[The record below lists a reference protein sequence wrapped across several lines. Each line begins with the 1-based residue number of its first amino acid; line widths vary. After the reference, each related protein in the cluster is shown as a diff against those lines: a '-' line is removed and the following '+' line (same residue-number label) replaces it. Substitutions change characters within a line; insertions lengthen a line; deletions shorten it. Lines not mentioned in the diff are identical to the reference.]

1 MDATAP
7 CGEERMTTTLKLRHF
22 TRRLE
27 TNSATPRVVPA
38 RNMPAIPAGDDERA
52 LLSTAQGRIRHVFL
66 VATRRMPGF
75 DEGML
80 QRLLNLSGGFDRISL
95 AVHDGEAAAFRAVVE
110 GLGLG
115 AKTEII
121 EAPAGAALWPWAQD
135 RVAVFH
141 NDNGVHVLECADAA
155 DYTGAAAAQALGTT
169 NRATLD
175 LPPPG
180 GNVLVGGKICFVG
193 ADFGEGRIDTRRAIE
208 VIACQPLERR
218 GAARFEIAPGDWTW
232 RQDIDRSIAADG
244 SRQPVFHIDMFMTL
258 AGTTPEG
265 MPRILLGDPVWASE
279 LIGLPLPEGF
289 PLKAFE
295 QIDYGLRLRG
305 YEVLRNPLPFIYF
318 DEPDAK
324 MREWFYASANNCW
337 VECIEGHVGC
347 RVFLPEYGF
356 GAWPE
361 LKACDDTN
369 AMLWE
374 GLGFEVIRGG
384 DFLPL
389 ADQLGSLNCVT
400 RILERA

>member
-1 MDATAP
+1 MTA
-7 CGEERMTTTLKLRHF
+7 MLKLRHF
-22 TRRLE
+22 TQRLQ
-27 TNSATPRVVPA
+27 TTDPSPRVQHVRTKPTS
-38 RNMPAIPAGDDERA
+38 PGGDGERA
-52 LLSTAQGRIRHVFL
+52 LLSNAHGRIRHVFL

-80 QRLLNLSGGFDRISL
+80 RRLLELSGGFERISL
-95 AVHDGEAAAFRAVVE
+95 AVHEGEADVFRAVVE
-110 GLGLG
+110 NLGLG

-141 NDNGVHVLECADAA
+141 NDNGVHVLECGDAD
-155 DYTGAAAAQALGTT
+155 DYTAAAAARALGTA
-169 NRATLD
+169 NRTSLD
-175 LPPPG
+175 LPQPG
-180 GNVLVGGKICFVG
+180 GNVLVDATTCFVG

-218 GAARFEIAPGDWTW
+218 GPTRFEMTPGDLTW

-258 AGTTPEG
+258 AGATPEG

-305 YEVLRNPLPFIYF
+305 YEVMRNPLPFIYF
-318 DEPDAK
+318 DDPDAR

-337 VECIEGHVGC
+337 VECPGNANGEDHVGC

-374 GLGFEVIRGG
+374 GLGFEVVRGG

-389 ADQLGSLNCVT
+389 ADQLGSLNCVS
-400 RILERA
+400 RILDRA

>member
-1 MDATAP
+1 MS
-7 CGEERMTTTLKLRHF
+7 LKLRHF
-22 TRRLE
+22 TRRTE
-27 TNSATPRVVPA
+27 ATGTARRVPPPRSAPA
-38 RNMPAIPAGDDERA
+38 PDCGEAERE
-52 LLSTAQGRIRHVFL
+52 LLSTSQGRIRHVFL

-80 QRLLNLSGGFDRISL
+80 QRLLSLSGGFDRISL
-95 AVHDGEAAAFRAVVE
+95 AVHDGEAADFRAVVD

-141 NDNGVHVLECADAA
+141 NDNGVHVLECADVD
-155 DYTGAAAAQALGTT
+155 DYTGAAAAQALGGAG
-169 NRATLD
+169 RAGLD

-180 GNVLVGGKICFVG
+180 GNILVGSKICFVG
-193 ADFGEGRIDTRRAIE
+193 ADLGEGRIDTRRAVE
-208 VIACQPLERR
+208 VIACQPLQRR
-218 GAARFEIAPGDWTW
+218 GPTRFEISPGDLSW
-232 RQDIDRSIAADG
+232 REDIDRSIAADG
-244 SRQPVFHIDMFMTL
+244 SRQPVFHLDMFMTL

-279 LIGLPLPEGF
+279 LIGLPLPDGF
-289 PLKAFE
+289 PVKAFD

-305 YEVLRNPLPFIYF
+305 YEVMRNPLPFIYF
-318 DEPDAK
+318 DDPDAK
-324 MREWFYASANNCW
+324 LREWFYASANNCW
-337 VECIEGHVGC
+337 VECIDGHVGC

-361 LKACDDTN
+361 LRAVDDTN

>member
-1 MDATAP
+1 MDAIAEH
-7 CGEERMTTTLKLRHF
+7 GEERVTTHLKLRHF
-22 TRRLE
+22 TRRTEAAGTARRLPP
-27 TNSATPRVVPA
+27 AKPAPTPVAGGGA
-38 RNMPAIPAGDDERA
+38 RS
-52 LLSTAQGRIRHVFL
+52 LLPSAQGRIRHVFL
-66 VATRRMPGF
+66 VATRRLPGF

-80 QRLLNLSGGFDRISL
+80 QRLLTLSGGFDRISL
-95 AVHDGEAAAFRAVVE
+95 AVHDGEAAEFRAVVE
-110 GLGLG
+110 SLGLG

-121 EAPAGAALWPWAQD
+121 EAPPGASLWPWAQD

-141 NDNGVHVLECADAA
+141 NDNGVQVLECADSE
-155 DYTGAAAAQALGTT
+155 DFTGVAAARALG
-169 NRATLD
+169 NAGRASLD

-180 GNVLVGGKICFVG
+180 GNVLVDSRTCFVG
-193 ADFGEGRIDTRRAIE
+193 ADFGEGRIDTCRAFE
-208 VIACQPLERR
+208 VIACQPLQRR
-218 GAARFEIAPGDWTW
+218 GPTRFELTPGDWTW

-244 SRQPVFHIDMFMTL
+244 SRQPVFHLDMFMTL

-265 MPRILLGDPVWASE
+265 MPRILLGDPAWASE
-279 LIGLPLPEGF
+279 LIGLPLPDGF
-289 PLKAFE
+289 PTKAFD

-318 DEPDAK
+318 DDPEAK
-324 MREWFYASANNCW
+324 LREWFYASANNCW
-337 VECIEGHVGC
+337 VECIETHVGC

-356 GAWPE
+356 GAWAA
-361 LKACDDTN
+361 LQACDDAN
-369 AMLWE
+369 AAIWE

>member
-1 MDATAP
+1 M
-7 CGEERMTTTLKLRHF
+7 TLKLRHF
-22 TRRLE
+22 TRRPE
-27 TNSATPRVVPA
+27 ATGSARRLPSAKPAPTPCS
-38 RNMPAIPAGDDERA
+38 GDGERA
-52 LLSTAQGRIRHVFL
+52 LLSTSHGRIRHVFL

-95 AVHDGEAAAFRAVVE
+95 AVHDGEAEGFRALAE
-110 GLGLG
+110 SLGLG

-141 NDNGVHVLECADAA
+141 NDAGVQVMECADGD
-155 DYTGAAAAQALGTT
+155 DYTGAAAAQALGGAG
-169 NRATLD
+169 RAGLD
-175 LPPPG
+175 LPQPG
-180 GNVLVGGKICFVG
+180 GNVLVDGKTCFVG
-193 ADFGEGRIDTRRAIE
+193 ADFGENRIDTRRAIE
-208 VIACQPLERR
+208 VIACQPLQRR
-218 GAARFEIAPGDWTW
+218 GPTRFEMTPGDLSW
-232 RQDIDRSIAADG
+232 REDIDRSIASDG
-244 SRQPVFHIDMFMTL
+244 SRQPVFHLDMFMTL

-265 MPRILLGDPVWASE
+265 MPRILLGDPVWAST

-289 PLKAFE
+289 PIKAFD

-318 DEPDAK
+318 DDPDARL
-324 MREWFYASANNCW
+324 REWFYASANNCW
-337 VECIEGHVGC
+337 VECIEDHVGC

-356 GAWPE
+356 GAWAA
-361 LKACDDTN
+361 LKACDDAN
-369 AMLWE
+369 AAIWE

>member
-1 MDATAP
+1 MDAAAP

-27 TNSATPRVVPA
+27 TNSDTPRVAPARSVPA
-38 RNMPAIPAGDDERA
+38 TPAGDDERA

-95 AVHDGEAAAFRAVVE
+95 AVHDGEAEDFRSVVE
-110 GLGLG
+110 SLGLG

-244 SRQPVFHIDMFMTL
+244 SRQPVFHLDMFMTL

-305 YEVLRNPLPFIYF
+305 YEVMRNPLPFIYY
-318 DEPDAK
+318 DDPDAK
-324 MREWFYASANNCW
+324 LREWFYASANNCW
-337 VECIEGHVGC
+337 VECIDDHIGC

-361 LKACDDTN
+361 LKACDDVN

>member
-1 MDATAP
+1 
-7 CGEERMTTTLKLRHF
+7 MTLRLRHF
-22 TRRLE
+22 TQRLE
-27 TNSATPRVVPA
+27 TTDAAARLPSAPT
-38 RNMPAIPAGDDERA
+38 MPEPQAAAEERS
-52 LLSTAQGRIRHVFL
+52 LLSTAHGRIRHVYL

-80 QRLLNLSGGFDRISL
+80 QRLLSLSGRCDRVSL
-95 AVHDGEAAAFRAVVE
+95 AVHEGEAQTFRAVVE
-110 GLGLG
+110 SLGLG
-115 AKTEII
+115 DKAEII

-155 DYTGAAAAQALGTT
+155 DYTGVAVAQALGGAQ
-169 NRATLD
+169 RASLD

-180 GNVLVGGKICFVG
+180 GNILVGGKICFVG
-193 ADFGEGRIDTRRAIE
+193 ADFGERRIDTRRAIE

-218 GAARFEIAPGDWTW
+218 GPTRFEMAPGDLSW
-232 RQDIDRSIAADG
+232 RQDIDRSIACDG

-258 AGTTPEG
+258 AGTAADG
-265 MPRILLGDPVWASE
+265 MPRIMLGDPVWASE

-289 PLKAFE
+289 PVKAFE

-305 YEVLRNPLPFIYF
+305 YEVMRNPLPFIYF
-318 DEPDAK
+318 DDPEAK
-324 MREWFYASANNCW
+324 LREWFYASANNCW
-337 VECIEGHVGC
+337 VECIEDHVGC

>member
-1 MDATAP
+1 M
-7 CGEERMTTTLKLRHF
+7 TLKPRHF
-22 TRRLE
+22 TRCLE
-27 TNSATPRVVPA
+27 TSDATRRIPAPAVPA
-38 RNMPAIPAGDDERA
+38 PQSGDGERV
-52 LLSTAQGRIRHVFL
+52 LLSTSKGRIRHVFL

-80 QRLLNLSGGFDRISL
+80 QRLLNLAGGFDRISI
-95 AVHDGEAAAFRAVVE
+95 AVHDGEAARFRAVVE

-141 NDNGVHVLECADAA
+141 NDNGVQVLECADAG
-155 DYTGAAAAQALGTT
+155 DYTGVAAAQALGGAG
-169 NRATLD
+169 RVSLD
-175 LPPPG
+175 LPQSG
-180 GNVLVGGKICFVG
+180 GNILVDGRICFVG
-193 ADFGEGRIDTRRAIE
+193 ADFGERRLDTQRE
-208 VIACQPLERR
+208 VEIIACQPLERR
-218 GAARFEIAPGDWTW
+218 GPTRFEIAPGDLSW

-258 AGTTPEG
+258 AGTTPDG
-265 MPRILLGDPVWASE
+265 SPRILLGDPVWASA

-289 PLKAFE
+289 PVKAFD

-305 YEVLRNPLPFIYF
+305 YEVMRNPLPFIYF
-318 DEPDAK
+318 DDPDAK
-324 MREWFYASANNCW
+324 LREWFYASANNCW
-337 VECIEGHVGC
+337 VECPGESIWEDHVGC

-400 RILERA
+400 RILARA

>member
-1 MDATAP
+1 
-7 CGEERMTTTLKLRHF
+7 
-22 TRRLE
+22 
-27 TNSATPRVVPA
+27 
-38 RNMPAIPAGDDERA
+38 
-52 LLSTAQGRIRHVFL
+52 
-66 VATRRMPGF
+66 MPGF

-80 QRLLNLSGGFDRISL
+80 QRLLALSGGVDRISL
-95 AVHDGEAAAFRAVVE
+95 AVHEGEADEFRAVADN
-110 GLGLG
+110 LGLG
-115 AKTEII
+115 PKTEII

-141 NDNGVHVLECADAA
+141 NDNGVHVLECGDAD
-155 DYTGAAAAQALGTT
+155 DYTGAAVAQALGTVRRT
-169 NRATLD
+169 RLD
-175 LPPPG
+175 LPQPG
-180 GNVLVGGKICFVG
+180 GNVLVGATTCFVG
-193 ADFGEGRIDTRRAIE
+193 ADFGEARIDTRRATE

-218 GAARFEIAPGDWTW
+218 GPTRFAMTPGDYTW

-265 MPRILLGDPVWASE
+265 MPRVLLGDPVWASE

-295 QIDYGLRLRG
+295 QIDYGLRLRS
-305 YEVLRNPLPFIYF
+305 YEVMRNPLPFIYF
-318 DEPDAK
+318 DDPDAR

-337 VECIEGHVGC
+337 VECIADSNGGDHVGC

-361 LKACDDTN
+361 LRACDDTN

-374 GLGFEVIRGG
+374 GLGFEVIHGG

-400 RILERA
+400 RILARA